1 MCPARTRCP
10 VAAQGMMMAGWGG
23 IVVFGRGGAQLDHH
37 HDTAAASPLTVDIGS
52 VYQPIVEL
60 DGNGIVGFEALTRVG
75 PSSPWSTTPDLLMA
89 AESHDVLVDFDWRCR
104 LTALRGALDAGLPDG
119 VMLFVNAEPVALETP
134 PPRRSSTVLAQARG
148 LSIVI
153 EITERNLLRDPARLL
168 RAVEHARHLGWR
180 VAVDDVGADSSSL
193 ALLPFLRP
201 DVIKLDMGLVQS
213 RPTAHTAAV
222 VSAVAAEADRTGAR
236 IVAEGIETEE
246 HLRTALD
253 MGAGWGQGY
262 LFGPPAPLP
271 AFGSGAPRVVP
282 EAHDVAVTVRAPAA
296 VTPYGVVSAA
306 TRPRRADEAL
316 IGALGSGLLLS
327 AMTAGPST
335 IVLVTTGSSLSLSR
349 VHAAAVNDV
358 AVHSALT
365 VVFGTRDPE
374 SVRPDTSDAHHRY
387 REVAVGPNEPLA
399 EEHSIVVV
407 SPVLTV
413 ALVALRIG
421 VGPGGTTKYDYRLTH
436 ARDVVLDAATTLL
449 QRIGS

>member
-1 MCPARTRCP
+1 MR
-10 VAAQGMMMAGWGG
+10 
-23 IVVFGRGGAQLDHH
+23 H
-37 HDTAAASPLTVDIGS
+37 HDTAAASPLTVDIDS
-52 VYQPIVEL
+52 VYQPIVAL
-60 DGNGIVGFEALTRVG
+60 DSNCIVGFEALTRAG
-75 PSSPWSTTPDLLMA
+75 PGSPWPTTPGLLSA
-89 AESHDVLVDFDWRCR
+89 AESYDVIADFDWRCR

-119 VMLFVNAEPVALETP
+119 LMLFVNAEPVALESS
-134 PPRRSSTVLAQARG
+134 PPRQSSTLLAQARG
-148 LSIVI
+148 MSIVI

-236 IVAEGIETEE
+236 IVAEGIETEQ
-246 HLRTALD
+246 HLRTALN
-253 MGAGWGQGY
+253 MGASWGQGY

-271 AFGSGAPRVVP
+271 AFGGGARSVDP
-282 EAHDVAVTVRAPAA
+282 EARDVAVTVRAPAA

-306 TRPRRADEAL
+306 TRSRRADEAL
-316 IGALGSGLLLS
+316 VGALGSGLLLS

-335 IVLVTTGSSLSLSR
+335 IVLVTTGSSLSLNR
-349 VHAAAVNDV
+349 IHAAEVNDV
-358 AVHSALT
+358 AANSALT

-374 SVRPDTSDAHHRY
+374 SVRPDTGDARHRF
-387 REVAVGPNEPLA
+387 REVAVGPDEPLA

-413 ALVALRIG
+413 ALVALP
-421 VGPGGTTKYDYRLTH
+421 VGAAPDGTCMYDYRLTYD
-436 ARDVVLDAATTLL
+436 RDVVLDAATTLL
-449 QRIGS
+449 QRTGS